1 MRFLWLLVP
10 VLAGTVLFR
19 FAGGAK
25 AQNPTGKIDATYQN
39 GVSALKRGDLASART
54 AFEKIIKLAPQIP
67 EAHNS
72 LGWVLLTQGET
83 DNAIVQFRTA
93 LRFKPAFVQAHINL
107 ANALSQKKNL
117 EEAAA
122 EARTAVTIAPKDSEA
137 HRTLGRV
144 LSLRDDPAGAISEFG
159 RAIEIEPQRPDL
171 HDELGSLLAQQGQ
184 MDAAAGEFSEAL
196 KLQQPNFTS
205 AWCAGSKSNWTKPS
219 SCCKVRCNSLP
230 KIRRHTSTWAACC
243 KTRISGRMQFGS
255 CGLPCSSNQLF
266 PTRKPNLA

>member
-1 MRFLWLLVP
+1 MRFPWLLVP

-39 GVSALKRGDLASART
+39 GVAALKRGDLASART

-72 LGWVLLTQGET
+72 LGWVLLTQGDT

-93 LRFKPAFVQAHINL
+93 LKLKPAFVQAHINL

-144 LSLRDDPAGAISEFG
+144 LAMILKARSRNSDVRSRSNRSVLICTMSWARCWHSKD
-159 RAIEIEPQRPDL
+159 RWM
-171 HDELGSLLAQQGQ
+171 LLP
-184 MDAAAGEFSEAL
+184 E
-196 KLQQPNFTS
+196 NF
-205 AWCAGSKSNWTKPS
+205 
-219 SCCKVRCNSLP
+219 
-230 KIRRHTSTWAACC
+230 RR
-243 KTRISGRMQFGS
+243 R
-255 CGLPCSSNQLF
+255 
-266 PTRKPNLA
+266 